1 MIRAVF
7 VMAAVALVFGAVSTS
22 QAALPPL
29 GAAIDSGKVMK
40 VYSQQ
45 RLAAKKKEC
54 YGCRCWWR
62 GGVRVC
68 K

>member
-1 MIRAVF
+1 MIRTVF
-7 VMAAVALVFGAVSTS
+7 AMGVAALVFGAVSTS

-29 GAAIDSGKVMK
+29 GVATNSDKVMK